1 MKPEVISEAVGNIAP
16 EYIQEAGT
24 YEACIKKSK
33 KFPWRRS
40 LAAAAVIFIALVG
53 MFTMPNMSNTFTIKA
68 YARELD
74 DTNTVVLK
82 EIDLLDQPEY
92 WGGYFDGEHYFINM
106 GFRYEGKN
114 IESVTFATQ
123 EGFFATQQ
131 VNLAAEDTC
140 RLYAGADNDLLIC
153 GRDFEIAGN
162 SITLESSVMDENL
175 LLFWG
180 IQASSKESIPK
191 EPTFTA
197 TATFKNGKTQEI
209 TITLDLSGPSVF
221 VGKRSDE
228 EIQSNLRETAYYESL
243 PLDALTLIEEI
254 PVTDEYKYSLG
265 NGYGI
270 LKITENTNFDENGI
284 HYAGIGQTESGV
296 RICLVRRNGDGNLT
310 GCTYLV
316 PENLIY
322 QETDADTGAS
332 ISVRQIAEYYKNIP
346 LDQCELLE
354 EKKVTDVYEYS
365 IGNKT
370 GSYQIPDELTFDA
383 DGNFRLGKV
392 SSGNVVYIP
401 VIHQA
406 VSGDLT
412 GRLYRV
418 PEPLTLQESNSVE
431 PSVSQN
437 TQKETPPAVTES
449 ENETEPQVQ
458 KVNPSSGSLEGQKT
472 QTDSVTPSSP
482 QLEVNEGS
490 GYTASAGKVD
500 PEVLRKSQEETAY
513 YSDTLSLS
521 DCELLEEKAVTDKFA
536 YTIGPGTH
544 VYKVSELTPFDDKGD
559 CVVGIDSNA
568 DGVFLGVLHRD
579 ANGSLLGRVYRVP
592 DDLVYENVCG

>member
-1 MKPEVISEAVGNIAP
+1 MRPEVISEVVGNIDP
-16 EYIQEAGT
+16 KYIQEAGT
-24 YEACIKKSK
+24 YEGHKRKSK
-33 KFPWRRS
+33 QFPWRRS
-40 LAAAAVIFIALVG
+40 LAAAAAILIALVG
-53 MFTMPNMSNTFTIKA
+53 MFTVPNMSNTFTVKA

-92 WGGYFDGEHYFINM
+92 WGGYFDGENYFINM

-114 IESVTFATQ
+114 IKSVTFTTQ

-131 VNLAAEDTC
+131 VDLAAEDTC
-140 RLYAGADNDLLIC
+140 KLYAGADDDLLIC
-153 GRDFEIAGN
+153 GKNFNIAGN

-180 IQASSKESIPK
+180 IQASSKESIPQ

-197 TATFKNGKTQEI
+197 TATFKNGKAQKI

-221 VGKRSDE
+221 AGKSSDE
-228 EIQSNLRETAYYESL
+228 AIQSSLQETAYYESL
-243 PLDALTLIEEI
+243 PLDELTLIEEI

-270 LKITENTNFDENGI
+270 LKITESTDFDENGI
-284 HYAGIGQTESGV
+284 HYVGIGQTESGV
-296 RICLVRRNGDGNLT
+296 RICLVRRNGDGSLT

-332 ISVRQIAEYYKNIP
+332 MSVRQIAEYYKNIP
-346 LDQCELLE
+346 LDQCELLK

-365 IGNKT
+365 IGKKT
-370 GSYQIPDELTFDA
+370 GSYQIPDGLTFDA

-401 VIHQA
+401 VIHQDS
-406 VSGDLT
+406 SGDLT

-449 ENETEPQVQ
+449 ENESEPQVQ
-458 KVNPSSGSLEGQKT
+458 KINPSSGSSEGQKSHS
-472 QTDSVTPSSP
+472 DSTTSSP
-482 QLEVNEGS
+482 KLEVNEGN

-513 YSDTLSLS
+513 YSNTLSLS
-521 DCELLEEKAVTDKFA
+521 DCELLEEKAVTDKFT

-544 VYKVSELTPFDDKGD
+544 VYNVSELTPFNDKGN

-579 ANGSLLGRVYRVP
+579 ANGSMLGRVYRVP
-592 DDLVYENVCG
+592 DNLVYENVCR

>member
-1 MKPEVISEAVGNIAP
+1 MRPEVISEVVGNIDP
-16 EYIQEAGT
+16 KYIQEAGT
-24 YEACIKKSK
+24 YEVHKRKSQQ
-33 KFPWRRS
+33 FPWRRS
-40 LAAAAVIFIALVG
+40 LAAAAAILIALVG
-53 MFTMPNMSNTFTIKA
+53 MFTVPNMSNAFTVKA

-74 DTNTVVLK
+74 NTNNIVLK

-92 WGGYFDGEHYFINM
+92 WGGYFDGENYFINM

-114 IESVTFATQ
+114 IKSVTFTTQ

-131 VNLAAEDTC
+131 VELAAEDTC
-140 RLYAGADNDLLIC
+140 RLYAGADDTLLIC

-162 SITLESSVMDENL
+162 NITLESSVMDENL

-180 IQASSKESIPK
+180 IQASSKESIPQK
-191 EPTFTA
+191 PTFTA

-221 VGKRSDE
+221 AGKSSDE
-228 EIQSNLRETAYYESL
+228 AIQSSLQETAYYESL
-243 PLDALTLIEEI
+243 PLDELTLIEEI

-270 LKITENTNFDENGI
+270 LKITESTDFDENGI
-284 HYAGIGQTESGV
+284 HYVGIGQTESGV
-296 RICLVRRNGDGNLT
+296 RICLVRRNGDGSLT

-332 ISVRQIAEYYKNIP
+332 MSVRQTAEYYKNIP

-365 IGNKT
+365 IGKKT
-370 GSYQIPDELTFDA
+370 GSYQIPDGLTFDA

-401 VIHQA
+401 VIHQDS
-406 VSGDLT
+406 SGDLT

-458 KVNPSSGSLEGQKT
+458 KINPSSGSSEGQKSHS
-472 QTDSVTPSSP
+472 DSTTSSP
-482 QLEVNEGS
+482 KLEVNEGN

-521 DCELLEEKAVTDKFA
+521 DCELLEEKAVTDKFT

-544 VYKVSELTPFDDKGD
+544 VYNVSELTPFNDKGD

-592 DDLVYENVCG
+592 DDLVYENVCR

>member
-1 MKPEVISEAVGNIAP
+1 MRPEVISEVVGNIEP
-16 EYIQEAGT
+16 KYIQEAGT
-24 YEACIKKSK
+24 YEARKKKSK
-33 KFPWRRS
+33 QFPWRRS
-40 LAAAAVIFIALVG
+40 LAAAAAILIAVVG
-53 MFTMPNMSNTFTIKA
+53 MFTVPNMSNAFTVKA

-92 WGGYFDGEHYFINM
+92 WGGYFDGENYFINM

-114 IESVTFATQ
+114 IKSVTFTTQ
-123 EGFFATQQ
+123 NGFFATQQ

-140 RLYAGADNDLLIC
+140 KLYAGADDDLLIC
-153 GRDFEIAGN
+153 GKDFNIAGN

-180 IQASSKESIPK
+180 IQATSKESIPQ

-221 VGKRSDE
+221 AGKSSDE
-228 EIQSNLRETAYYESL
+228 EIQRSLQETAYYESL

-270 LKITENTNFDENGI
+270 LKITENTNFNENGI
-284 HYAGIGQTESGV
+284 HYVGIGQTESGV
-296 RICLVRRNGDGNLT
+296 RICLVRRNEDGDLT

-322 QETDADTGAS
+322 QETDVDTGTS
-332 ISVRQIAEYYKNIP
+332 MSVRQIAEYYKNIP

-370 GSYQIPDELTFDA
+370 GSYQIPDGLTFDA
-383 DGNFRLGKV
+383 NGDFRLGKV

-401 VIHQA
+401 VIHQT

-418 PEPLTLQESNSVE
+418 PESLTLQESNSVD

-437 TQKETPPAVTES
+437 TQEETPPAVTES

-458 KVNPSSGSLEGQKT
+458 KINPSSGSSEDQKSHS
-472 QTDSVTPSSP
+472 DSTTSSP
-482 QLEVNEGS
+482 KLEVNEGN

-521 DCELLEEKAVTDKFA
+521 DCELLEEKAVTDKFT

-544 VYKVSELTPFDDKGD
+544 VYNVSELTPFNDKGD

-568 DGVFLGVLHRD
+568 DGVFLGVLHRN

-592 DDLVYENVCG
+592 DNLVYENVCS